1 MTTLS
6 AAVIGAGSQGR
17 VHGLG
22 YVAAPGVRLV
32 ALADVNQAAGEA
44 LAGELGVPRTYQDYH
59 KLLEADQPDIV
70 SVCTPPAFHREV
82 VRAAVAA
89 GVRAIHCEEPIA
101 LSYGDALKMAVPAAD
116 AGVQLTFNLQR
127 RFEAV
132 QRFAREQIEAGEI
145 GDVVTIEGYCPNLPD
160 WGAHILDLIPF
171 HRGDAAPSWVMGQ
184 IDVTVDRYIYGALA
198 ETASLT
204 QIAWPDGVR
213 AVVSTG
219 REPHTPV
226 LNLENNLGLLIQGT
240 RSRTDLCGAR
250 CLVRRFGKEDLVLE
264 SPFDTDSA
272 NWDRAST
279 RRSSRAPAR
288 PSATWPMPCGSAALP
303 SSTPHTGCAAPNSFS
318 RPTRAAGPGAGSH
331 CRWTGSTTPC
341 SAGARKATGA
351 RSAKH
356 TAPTES
362 SPRDAKTG
370 EALPARRPYPHRT
383 PRCRRRRRFQGATGL
398 ITIHPS
404 NVLAPASGRPD
415 DPDRLLRA
423 SAGEGN

>member
-22 YVAAPGVRLV
+22 LVAAPDVRLV

-44 LAGELGVPRTYQDYH
+44 LAAELGVPRTYQDYH
-59 KLLEADQPDIV
+59 ELLEADQPDIV
-70 SVCTPPAFHREV
+70 SICTPPVFHLDV

-89 GVRAIHCEEPIA
+89 GVRAVHCEKPIA
-101 LSYGDALKMAVPAAD
+101 LSYGDALEMAVLAAD

-132 QRFAREQIEAGEI
+132 QRFAREQIMAGEI

-160 WGAHILDLIPF
+160 WGAHILDLILF

-240 RSRTDLCGAR
+240 RGRVDLRGAR
-250 CLVRRFGKEDLVLE
+250 CRVRRFGKEDLVLD

-272 NWDRAST
+272 NWDRGVD
-279 RRSSRAPAR
+279 PAIV
-288 PSATWPMPCGSAALP
+288 
-303 SSTPHTGCAAPNSFS
+303 
-318 RPTRAAGPGAGSH
+318 AG
-331 CRWTGSTTPC
+331 
-341 SAGARKATGA
+341 
-351 RSAKH
+351 
-356 TAPTES
+356 
-362 SPRDAKTG
+362 TG
-370 EALPARRPYPHRT
+370 EAIQDLADALRT
-383 PRCRRRRRFQGATGL
+383 GRAPVLDAAYGLRGAELIFATYESSRSRRRVPLPLDRLDNAL
-398 ITIHPS
+398 
-404 NVLAPASGRPD
+404 LSGRAEGYWSPV
-415 DPDRLLRA
+415 
-423 SAGEGN
+423 GETHSTY